1 MSRDVVVNISLE
13 TPSVSANEMNILILS
28 TEGVRPFKTYTSLPE
43 IAEDYTSM
51 VDEVVV
57 ETKAYRK
64 AKALFAQQNP
74 FASGKIS
81 KVSIVGIAEPANAD
95 GLVQSLG
102 TIRETN
108 DDWYVLLTD
117 QTSDEMVVAISA
129 WADTTANT
137 GASNTDKP
145 KLYFAKTSNSALAVS
160 NQRAVVIYCDDE
172 LIATE
177 EPDAAWVGHNA
188 PIYPRAT
195 NWKFKRP
202 SGVTPAALTDS
213 EKTALEAAHIN
224 FMTTENKR
232 DYMKNGVCSDGT
244 FIDEIVGADY
254 ITFLMQDRLY
264 DVFLSNDK
272 IPYTDDGF
280 TLIAGA
286 ILSALEQ
293 SAALGII
300 AIDAESNSPIYNINI
315 PTFASATAEQ
325 RATRTMPDINWE
337 AQQQS
342 AVNSAKTN
350 GVLRITL

>member
-102 TIRETN
+102 TIRATN

-188 PIYPRAT
+188 PVYPRAT

-232 DYMKNGVCSDGT
+232 NYMKNGVCSDGT

-293 SAALGII
+293 SATLGII